1 MIFNDPDHKEWTRW
15 DYKIANAHHLLEH
28 YEVEGWPVWLDTSPR
43 VAFDVKERVS
53 RSAAA
58 LEKKQFEEQKALQK
72 RQEKNKDAHAPFG
85 RKFYAV
91 PKTIDGGPMP
101 TKREW
106 LEAQSKGDAPG
117 TYTKTDGTVVQTAAN
132 PEMMREF
139 REKAKARKAQKQ
151 TP

>member
-43 VAFDVKERVS
+43 VSFKVKERVS

-58 LEKKQFEEQKALQK
+58 LEKKQYEDQKK
-72 RQEKNKDAHAPFG
+72 QEKQKNPVPKFG
-85 RKFYAV
+85 RRYYTV
-91 PKTIDGGPMP
+91 PETVDGGPMP

-106 LEAQSKGDAPG
+106 LESQSKGDAPG
-117 TYTKTDGTVVQTAAN
+117 TKTLTDGTVVQTAAN

-139 REKAKARKAQKQ
+139 REKAKARAAKKP